1 MKIIFTMFQKISFP
15 LVLVTTTLIF
25 HSPLPAQTA
34 WQYSLEEA
42 KIIAQAEGKII
53 VADFWA
59 PWCGPCK
66 DMDSRVMLPKMFR

>member
-1 MKIIFTMFQKISFP
+1 MFQKISFP